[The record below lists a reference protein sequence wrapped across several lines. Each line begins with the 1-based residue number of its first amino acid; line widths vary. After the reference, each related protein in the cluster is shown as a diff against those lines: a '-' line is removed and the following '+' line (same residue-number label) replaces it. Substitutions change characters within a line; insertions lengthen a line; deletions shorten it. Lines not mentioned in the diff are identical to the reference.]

1 MSPGRP
7 FFKLKII
14 FAGTP
19 AFAAAALEAL
29 LNAGHQIA
37 LVLTQPDR
45 PAGRGLKTRA
55 SAVKQ
60 LALERGLPLAQP
72 VSLKDPAVV
81 DDLARTGADVMVV
94 VAYGLLLPETVLSLP
109 RLGCLNIHA
118 SLLPRWRGAAPIQR
132 AILAGD
138 AESGISIMRIVPA
151 LDAGPMWLQRFCA
164 IDPDET
170 GGSLHDKLAL
180 LGGAALADA
189 LELIVEN
196 RVVET
201 PQDDALVTYAAKLT
215 ATDRELDWQMSATEL
230 DRRVRAFAPVPG
242 VRGAV
247 LGVDCKVLEARIGEY
262 ASSSP
267 AGTVLGC
274 DDHGIHVATGAG
286 TLTIQRLQPAGRQPM
301 SAAAFWNGHGA
312 RS

>member
-1 MSPGRP
+1 MHR
-7 FFKLKII
+7 LRTI

-19 AFAAAALEAL
+19 EFAVPSLEAL
-29 LNAGHQIA
+29 LAHRAID
-37 LVLTQPDR
+37 LVAVYTQPDR
-45 PAGRGLKTRA
+45 PAGRGRRLAA
-55 SAVKQ
+55 SAVKHRAVTAGIPVLQ
-60 LALERGLPLAQP
+60 PEKLAGTSALEEFRAL
-72 VSLKDPAVV
+72 
-81 DDLARTGADVMVV
+81 GADLLV
-94 VAYGLLLPETVLSLP
+94 VAAYGHILPAAVLELP
-109 RLGCLNIHA
+109 RHAINVHA